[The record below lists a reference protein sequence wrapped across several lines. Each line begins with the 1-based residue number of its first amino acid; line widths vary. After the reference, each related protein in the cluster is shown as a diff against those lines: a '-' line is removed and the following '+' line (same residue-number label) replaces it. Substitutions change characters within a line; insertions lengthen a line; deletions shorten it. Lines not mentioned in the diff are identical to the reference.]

1 MKNPILSIFSSFVM
15 AILIMNCTPNDEVS
29 NSFDANQVKL
39 DLADFKIYGQLHNQ
53 VMTETIK
60 NFKFSDEGLT
70 IEEKCQLIADFQKSI
85 FDTLSSVPENLKGC
99 SELFSV
105 YKNLYLPAKTIDDLP
120 LSTNSIYTTRA
131 QDILLTTPSDVLSN
145 TAILGV
151 QEVQQIRKL
160 SEVTNKCLNNLL
172 NIDELEAEINSL
184 VYDFYES
191 NYVQGGDS
199 GYVMAYALTIANASL
214 DWWKNNS
221 TELIMEMEAE
231 GLDPIEL
238 GPVGLAHVVS
248 ADIGGAIYGSASAII
263 TQAGVHLYN
272 NGNLDDFEINWTT
285 VGAGAL
291 GGALNGSIGISGRIG
306 KWISNKFWS
315 TAFNNHW

>member
-1 MKNPILSIFSSFVM
+1 
-15 AILIMNCTPNDEVS
+15 
-29 NSFDANQVKL
+29 
-39 DLADFKIYGQLHNQ
+39 
-53 VMTETIK
+53 MTETIK

-248 ADIGGAIYGSASAII
+248 ADIAGAIIGAAWQIGCDI
-263 TQAGVHLYN
+263 YN
-272 NGNLDDFEINWTT
+272 NGGIDGYEVNWTN
-285 VGAGAL
+285 VGQAAL
-291 GGALNGSIGISGRIG
+291 GGAITTSTGMSGPVG
-306 KWISNKFWS
+306 KWISNSFWRF
-315 TAFNNHW
+315 AFTFHL